1 MYGFRL
7 RADGGFRRALMSGA
21 ALAAAAGFATTA
33 FAAAPAAE
41 PQVEEVVVTAPNYV
55 PSTNVSATKI
65 AIPLVETPQ
74 SVSVITRDQIDILN
88 WQNLQQAVRYT
99 SGVAG
104 ENYGPDERYDWLTL
118 RGFQPVQYIDG
129 LQAPVGS
136 VPNTGIDLWGA
147 DSVEILKGPSGV
159 LYGQTPP
166 GGIVNITM
174 RRPQQDFSGELQA
187 QYGSFDDKQIA
198 GDVTGA
204 LDADGRFQGRLT
216 ALWRDRDTQTDFVR
230 SNRFF
235 VAPAFR
241 INFSPDADLTL
252 LSYYQNDKVLG
263 DGGGFLPA
271 DGTIL
276 PNPHGHIPV
285 NFNAGEP
292 DYNRFTREQYGIGY
306 EFNYRF
312 NDAFSFHQNAKY
324 SRQNEY
330 FRSVYGGGLQADERT
345 LNRNNFIFPEDI
357 RSFNVDSRFEGR
369 FATGQI
375 EHVALLGLDYRNLL
389 NNTDFIFGSAPTL
402 DVFNP
407 VYGQPIPAPFFVAP
421 NYIDQDQRQIGV
433 YGQDELKLGGWRL
446 TLSAREDWLR
456 TRSAGT
462 TILTDNAFSWRAGLN
477 YLFPGGFAPYVAY
490 STSFLPISGADFGGA
505 AFVPSTGKQ
514 IEGGLKYEPHIA
526 RDVKLFATAAVY
538 DLTQDHVLT
547 NDPNHI
553 FFSVQTGE
561 VEVKGLELEA
571 VARIHER
578 LSFNASYTFTDSE
591 VTKSNGAD
599 LGKQLPIVP
608 RNKASLFADYTWQDG
623 PLAGFGL
630 GAGIR
635 YLGSSYGDPANSPI
649 LKSDAQTLFDAIV
662 HYDFKHWKLAVNA
675 TNLFDKVYIQRCSDL
690 TQCFYGSRRTVFV
703 TLGRKF

>member
-1 MYGFRL
+1 MGVAMSALNSIADRGL
-7 RADGGFRRALMSGA
+7 RRVLLSSAALAAGLAVSGA
-21 ALAAAAGFATTA
+21 ALAQTAT
-33 FAAAPAAE
+33 
-41 PQVEEVVVTAPNYV
+41 PQVEELVVTAPNYV
-55 PSTNVSATKI
+55 PTTNVSATKI
-65 AIPLVETPQ
+65 AIPLIETPQ

-129 LQAPVGS
+129 LQSPVGS

-174 RRPQQDFSGELQA
+174 RRPQADLHGELQG
-187 QYGSFDDKQIA
+187 QYGSFNDYQLA

-204 LDADGRFQGRLT
+204 LDGEDRFEARLT
-216 ALWRDRDTQTDFVR
+216 GLWRDRDTQTDGVHSKRIFI
-230 SNRFF
+230 
-235 VAPAFR
+235 APAFKWN
-241 INFSPDADLTL
+241 ISPNADLTL
-252 LSYYQNDKVLG
+252 LSYYQHDEVLG

-271 DGTIL
+271 EGTIL
-276 PNPHGHIPV
+276 PNPNGHIPV

-292 DYNRFTREQYGIGY
+292 GYNRFTREQYGLGY

-312 NDAFSFHQNAKY
+312 NDVLSFHQNAKY

-330 FRSVYGGGLQADERT
+330 FRAVYGAGLEADGRT
-345 LNRNNFIFPEDI
+345 LDRFNFIFPEYV
-357 RSFNVDSRFEGR
+357 RSLNMDTRFEPR
-369 FATGQI
+369 YDTGAVQN
-375 EHVALLGLDYRNLL
+375 VALVGFDYRNLL

-421 NYIDQDQRQIGV
+421 NYIDQDQRQLGV

-456 TRSAGT
+456 SRTAGVTTLSDSAFT
-462 TILTDNAFSWRAGLN
+462 YRAGLN
-477 YLFPGGFAPYVAY
+477 YVFDSGFAPYVAY
-490 STSFLPISGADFGGA
+490 STSFLPTPGADFNGDP
-505 AFVPSTGKQ
+505 FVPSTGKQ
-514 IEGGLKYEPHIA
+514 IEGGLKYEPRHVP
-526 RDVKLFATAAVY
+526 RDVKIFATAAVY
-538 DLTQDHVLT
+538 DLTQDNVLT
-547 NDPNHI
+547 NDPNHP
-553 FFSVQTGE
+553 FFSVQTGQ
-561 VEVKGLELEA
+561 VNVKGVELET

-578 LSFNASYTFTDSE
+578 LSLNASYTYTDTNVNS
-591 VTKSNGAD
+591 TG
-599 LGKQLPIVP
+599 LQLPIVP
-608 RNKASLFADYTWQDG
+608 KNKASLFADYTWQDG

-630 GAGIR
+630 GAGVR
-635 YLGSSYGDPANSPI
+635 YLGSSFGDPTNT
-649 LKSDAQTLFDAIV
+649 LKSDPETLFDAII
-662 HYDFKHWKLAVNA
+662 HYDYRNWKIALNA
-675 TNLFDKVYIQRCSDL
+675 SNLFDKVYIQRCSDL
-690 TQCFYGSRRTVFV
+690 TQCFYGSRRTLFL
-703 TLGRKF
+703 TLGRKW